1 MNINLIILVPTGFL
15 LGFQYFEPSK
25 TQEKFNFN
33 ELNIYLGFFH
43 LQIQWNE

>member
-1 MNINLIILVPTGFL
+1 MNINLIILAPTAFM

-25 TQEKFNFN
+25 TQAKFDFN
-33 ELNIYLGFFH
+33 ELNIYLAFFQ

>member
-1 MNINLIILVPTGFL
+1 MNINLIILVPTAFI

-25 TQEKFNFN
+25 TQERFNFN

-43 LQIQWNE
+43 FQIQWNE

>member
-1 MNINLIILVPTGFL
+1 MNINLIMLVPTGFM

-33 ELNIYLGFFH
+33 ELNIYLAFIQI
-43 LQIQWNE
+43 QIQWNE